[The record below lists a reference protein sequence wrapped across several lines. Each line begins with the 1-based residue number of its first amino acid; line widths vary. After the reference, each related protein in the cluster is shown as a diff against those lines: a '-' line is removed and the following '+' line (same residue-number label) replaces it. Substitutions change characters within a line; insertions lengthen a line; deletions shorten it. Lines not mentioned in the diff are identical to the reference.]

1 MKSILEHL
9 HTLRRQALKHDLTR
23 LTWQLY
29 VGLLT
34 LLILAVLLEGVL
46 YLAPSIRTG
55 VWRSFGLGGSLAIL
69 GGLVYLVLIY
79 RNRIARYRWSTL
91 ALKVG
96 QRAFTKPDT
105 VLNALQLER
114 SRSPSSSADLSQAY
128 IESVSRTL
136 SRLNTNALF
145 SSDSLCRW
153 RNITFGLLL
162 TTLLFLVVTWQWSG
176 AALHRWTHPRTTF
189 QAPLPFKIESLTGN
203 IHLLG
208 GASTELRFMTRGATP
223 DSLYLELRSRQLPTA
238 TDTVKTLATA
248 PDSLGTYAFSL
259 TEVDRDYRYRGY
271 YSARHFWQAWREVST
286 PVYSIS
292 VTDRPIMETFTIK
305 IVPPPYSGL
314 PVEVQ
319 EANLASVKGLK
330 GSLVEVDLTSN
341 RRLRTCTLTF
351 NRTIIPVSVNQYRAN
366 GRFTIE
372 EEGQFTVTLEDERG
386 ITNQN
391 PIPYRVEVLPDFPP
405 DLRVIQ
411 PPPIVA
417 LGSDLLIPLQL
428 QIEDDY
434 GFSNLQVGY
443 ELQRPTYI
451 QAEPFISIF
460 TIPIP
465 DPKQLS
471 QELVS
476 LWDLSDLNLMPE
488 DEVHYHFELYDNDN
502 ISGPKKYL
510 SDTFVARLP
519 SLADLYRAMESQQG
533 AVLDKVTATRE
544 EVTSLRQ
551 QIEETKLDLMK
562 AEERLDWEQEQGV
575 KDLVEK
581 ARKEIEA
588 LQEIVDQLE
597 ALQQASEKHAL
608 FDEDLLAKF
617 RELSKLVEETFS
629 PEILKKLS
637 AVEEALENM
646 EVKDLLQAVKD
657 LAENVD
663 QIEADLDRFIDIF
676 KRIRAEQS
684 LEEIN
689 KRLEQLL
696 KQQDHLK
703 EQIPA
708 VDAESSRADLSR
720 LSEEERRLG
729 EEFSALQKT
738 MEQAEDALQPFN
750 PQIAKELAEL
760 AQSDLTERIEMMLK
774 QIAQQL
780 QQGKTG
786 AARQSSQQ
794 ALEDLEALQESV
806 MELQRQF
813 QEQSVAEM
821 AARFRSLL
829 RKVLTLSKSQEG
841 LGSVTEQLPR
851 NSSRLTQIASS
862 QQVLQDQLR
871 QIMSAAMDLSRETF
885 AVTPELGRAMGRAY
899 AQMEQAKEKL
909 AQRNSQGA
917 QRNQKGAM
925 TALNEAAQVVLQ
937 SIRQM
942 QSSGSASGFEQFL
955 QRMQEMAGQQQ
966 GINSRSWQLALG
978 QMTVAARSGLLQRLL
993 QEQQQVR
1000 KSLQELLQEMRSS
1013 GKQGMGDLSGIAQGM
1028 DEVLKDFQAGNV
1040 TRKTVKRQERILSRM
1055 LDSQRSLTQRGMQEK
1070 RTSRTAVQVV
1080 TPGPAGLPADLG
1092 QRQDL
1097 ALEALNRALKSG
1109 YPRDY
1114 QEMIRRYFHTLS
1126 QEFNPATYTPGIP
1139 TPDTV
1144 NTEVWP

>member
-1 MKSILEHL
+1 MV
-9 HTLRRQALKHDLTR
+9 
-23 LTWQLY
+23 WQLY
-29 VGLLT
+29 VGLLIF
-34 LLILAVLLEGVL
+34 LLLVIVLEGFL
-46 YLAPSIRTG
+46 YLSTTVRMI
-55 VWRSFGLGGSLAIL
+55 VWRSLGIGTGVAIL
-69 GGLVYLVLIY
+69 GGFVYLVLIY
-79 RNRIARYRWSTL
+79 RNQIPRYQWSTL
-91 ALKVG
+91 AMKIG
-96 QRAFTKPDT
+96 KRAFPKPDA

-114 SRSPSSSADLSQAY
+114 TLPKSSSAELSRVY
-128 IESVSRTL
+128 IQSISQTL
-136 SRLNTNALF
+136 SRLDPHELF
-145 SSDSLCRW
+145 SLDSLRRW
-153 RNITFGLLL
+153 RNITFVLLL
-162 TTLLFLVVTWQWSG
+162 ATLLFFIVSWQWSG
-176 AALHRWTHPRTTF
+176 AALYRWVHPRTTF
-189 QAPLPFKIESLTGN
+189 QAPLPFKIKSLTGN

-208 GASTELRFMTRGATP
+208 GSSTELTFMTVGAAP
-223 DSLYLELRSRQLPTA
+223 DSLYLELRARQLLAA
-238 TDTVKTLATA
+238 TDSVRTRVA
-248 PDSLGTYAFSL
+248 PQDSLGTYTFSL
-259 TEVDRDYRYRGY
+259 TEVDRDYRYRGFY
-271 YSARHFWQAWREVST
+271 PARHFWQAWREVST

-292 VTDRPIMETFTIK
+292 VTDRPIMESFTIK
-305 IVPPPYSGL
+305 VIPPPYSGL
-314 PVEVQ
+314 PVEIQ

-330 GSLVEVDLTSN
+330 GSLVEINLTSN
-341 RRLRTCTLTF
+341 RLLRTCKLVF
-351 NRTIIPVSVNQYRAN
+351 NGTTIPFTVDKYRAK

-372 EEGQFTVTLEDERG
+372 EEGQFTITLEDQRG

-411 PPPIVA
+411 PPPIVE

-465 DPKQLS
+465 DPEQLS
-471 QELVS
+471 QEIVS
-476 LWDLSDLNLMPE
+476 LWDLSELNLMPE
-488 DEVHYHFELYDNDN
+488 DEVHYHFELYDNDD

-519 SLADLYRAMESQQG
+519 SLADLYRAMETQQG
-533 AVLDKVTATRE
+533 AVLDEVAAARE
-544 EVTSLRQ
+544 EVTSLRE

-562 AEERLDWEQEQGV
+562 AEEQLDWEQEQGV
-575 KDLVEK
+575 KDLIEK
-581 ARKEIEA
+581 ARKEVEA
-588 LQEIVDQLE
+588 LQEIVNQLE
-597 ALQQASEKHAL
+597 ALQEASEKHAL

-617 RELSKLVEETFS
+617 RELSRLVEETFS
-629 PEILKKLS
+629 PEVLKKLS
-637 AVEEALENM
+637 AVEEALQNL

-696 KQQDHLK
+696 KQQDRLND
-703 EQIPA
+703 QIPA
-708 VDAESSRADLSR
+708 AESESSRAELSR
-720 LSEEERRLG
+720 LSEEERRIG

-738 MEQAEDALQPFN
+738 MEQAEEALEPFN
-750 PQIAKELAEL
+750 PQVAKEMAEL
-760 AQSDLTERIEMMLK
+760 AQSDLSEQIEKML
-774 QIAQQL
+774 QQL
-780 QQGKTG
+780 AKQLRQGETG
-786 AARQSSQQ
+786 AARQSGQR
-794 ALEDLEALQESV
+794 ALQDLESLQNMV
-806 MELQRQF
+806 MELQRRF
-813 QEQSVAEM
+813 QQQSVEEM

-851 NSSRLTQIASS
+851 NSSRLTQIASR

-871 QIMSAAMDLSRETF
+871 QIMNTAMDLSRETF

-909 AQRNSQGA
+909 AQRNGQGA

-925 TALNEAAQVVLQ
+925 TALNETAQVVLQ
-937 SIRQM
+937 SIQQM

-955 QRMQEMAGQQQ
+955 QRMQQMAGQQQ
-966 GINSRSWQLALG
+966 GINSRSLQLALG
-978 QMTVAARSGLLQRLL
+978 QMTVAARNGLLQRLL

-1000 KSLQELLQEMRSS
+1000 KSLQELMQEMRSS
-1013 GKQGMGDLSGIAQGM
+1013 GKQGMGDLSGIAKEM
-1028 DEVLKDFQAGNV
+1028 DEVLRDFQTGNV

-1055 LDSQRSLTQRGMQEK
+1055 LDSQRSLTQRGFQEK
-1070 RTSRTAVQVV
+1070 RTARTAAQVI

-1097 ALEALNRALKSG
+1097 AMEALNRALKSG

-1126 QEFNPATYTPGIP
+1126 QEFKPATYSPGILES
-1139 TPDTV
+1139 DTL
-1144 NTEVWP
+1144 NPEVRP